1 MHAMALQDA
10 LRRSWLEGVEGR
22 LCGREQAKAWALREV
37 WIDHGKDPYG
47 KQVEALR
54 ARERSVEIAGKRR
67 EVVALLAP
75 LQSALAGGCV
85 GQIGAVDESV

>member
-1 MHAMALQDA
+1 MWRADCAA
-10 LRRSWLEGVEGR
+10 GSRLRHGR
-22 LCGREQAKAWALREV
+22 CE
-37 WIDHGKDPYG
+37 

-75 LQSALAGGCV
+75 LQSALSGGCV
-85 GQIGAVDESV
+85 GHIGAVDESV

>member
-1 MHAMALQDA
+1 MWRADCAA
-10 LRRSWLEGVEGR
+10 GSRLR
-22 LCGREQAKAWALREV
+22 
-37 WIDHGKDPYG
+37 HGCCE

-75 LQSALAGGCV
+75 LQSAFRADV
-85 GQIGAVDESV
+85 WGQIGAVDESV